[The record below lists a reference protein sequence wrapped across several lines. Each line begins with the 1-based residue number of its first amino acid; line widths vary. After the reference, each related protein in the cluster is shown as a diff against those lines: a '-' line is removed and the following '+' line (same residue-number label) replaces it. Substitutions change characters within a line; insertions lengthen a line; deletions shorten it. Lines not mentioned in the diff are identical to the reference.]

1 MKQSEIDRLVL
12 SETLK
17 AVKSILGES
26 ERDAQKET
34 AKKVADLKSEA
45 EDQSEKEEK
54 KPAVSPENTKKE
66 LVDVTLDKVVDK
78 LNMMR
83 SGKSANSKDVKDNLD
98 TYFKSLNMGER
109 QSLYVFLDA
118 LNQILT
124 GGVDGKKAPEPDEQG
139 IDTDPVRASVKPK
152 EKGSDDSIIVVGEA
166 QDLSEIKNLL
176 KELSG
181 QA

>member
-1 MKQSEIDRLVL
+1 MKQREIDRLVL

-98 TYFKSLNMGER
+98 TYFKSLC
-109 QSLYVFLDA
+109 Q
-118 LNQILT
+118 
-124 GGVDGKKAPEPDEQG
+124 
-139 IDTDPVRASVKPK
+139 
-152 EKGSDDSIIVVGEA
+152 
-166 QDLSEIKNLL
+166 
-176 KELSG
+176 
-181 QA
+181 